1 MLHFFRKIR
10 HDLLANSKTYKYFK
24 YAIGEIILVVLGILI
39 ALQINNWNEEM
50 KNKQLET
57 KILLEIKKGLNKDLS
72 DITYNIEWHESVLRS
87 QDIVVK
93 WLSSNEPHV
102 DSLNVHFSILSAF
115 SVFLSREGPYE
126 NLKQVGY
133 SLISN
138 DSLRS
143 QIMNVYEYDY
153 PYYKA
158 QTSTYRDLAIE
169 FVTSINPNRFKS
181 YEFSGSE
188 PINIKNINAD
198 SEYYYHVKTI
208 RNYNEYFLNGS
219 LNKVQKEVEKTI
231 NMVEKEL
238 SK

>member
-1 MLHFFRKIR
+1 
-10 HDLLANSKTYKYFK
+10 
-24 YAIGEIILVVLGILI
+24 
-39 ALQINNWNEEM
+39 M

-87 QDIVVK
+87 QHIVLK
-93 WLSSNEPHV
+93 WLSSNDPHV
-102 DSLNVHFSILSAF
+102 DSLNVHFSISSAF

-138 DSLRS
+138 DSLRA
-143 QIMNVYEYDY
+143 QIMNVYEYYY

-158 QTSTYRDLAIE
+158 ETSTYRELAIQ

-188 PINIKNINAD
+188 PINIKKIRTD
-198 SEYYYHVKTI
+198 SEYYYHIKTI
-208 RNYNEYFLNGS
+208 NNLNENFLNTS

-238 SK
+238 NK